1 MIQTL
6 WLDAH
11 LSPALAPWI
20 TNTFDISTHALR
32 DVGLRDAEDLEIF
45 EAARTQS
52 AALMTKDRDFVE
64 LVERL
69 AATAHYLANLWQHIQ
84 CKTARGLIDNLAHC
98 MGIAKAG

>member
-1 MIQTL
+1 MIQSL

-11 LSPALAPWI
+11 LSPALAPWMI
-20 TNTFDISTHALR
+20 TTFDISTHALR
-32 DVGLRDAEDLEIF
+32 DLGLRDAEDLEIF

-69 AATAHYLANLWQHIQ
+69 GPPPPII
-84 CKTARGLIDNLAHC
+84 CLIYSSASSLRSRRFRVVSVTVSVAC
-98 MGIAKAG
+98 